1 MYSES
6 IEKLRSV
13 IVAMQTTSERREQL
27 EKRMRSQL
35 EKELKQLRGERQEG
49 RGGEEEDGEGVEGWR
64 QRVVEQEGKIAALE
78 ADVAKVGGCESA
90 LWGLCY
96 SLSPKLCQLIRQV
109 ETPSHHF
116 CAVMIDCHNCYC
128 LLLPTYYHS
137 AAAAAGNSGR
147 FVGFISTV
155 SHEFLI
161 AAGDWIFSAP
171 AVSHTLSQP
180 FLVN

>member
-78 ADVAKVGGCESA
+78 ADVAKVGGCGE
-90 LWGLCY
+90 
-96 SLSPKLCQLIRQV
+96 
-109 ETPSHHF
+109 
-116 CAVMIDCHNCYC
+116 
-128 LLLPTYYHS
+128 
-137 AAAAAGNSGR
+137 
-147 FVGFISTV
+147 
-155 SHEFLI
+155 
-161 AAGDWIFSAP
+161 
-171 AVSHTLSQP
+171 
-180 FLVN
+180 